1 MRAGPPA
8 PDRERTGRGLSRD
21 EGGSGVESQVD
32 REARAL
38 ASRWPRILIEQGA
51 ADSLA
56 ARWAASRSAA
66 SAAGR
71 PAFAHHP
78 LTPELSS
85 ALFEARR
92 SRRLVRGLEAAEEA
106 LEAQALG
113 VRRVASDAGPGAAS
127 PPAADRISR
136 LLLISSD
143 GSGRFYRNIHAL
155 MRKYG
160 AMLEVLL
167 VTCDELELGAA
178 AFGKGQRARALLVEH
193 KEAVVRVLDGLE
205 AFT

>member
-1 MRAGPPA
+1 
-8 PDRERTGRGLSRD
+8 LSRD
-21 EGGSGVESQVD
+21 EGEPGIESQFD
-32 REARAL
+32 REVRTL
-38 ASRWPRILIEQGA
+38 AARWPRALIEQGA

-56 ARWAASRSAA
+56 ARWTTSRSAS

-106 LEAQALG
+106 LEGQALG
-113 VRRVASDAGPGAAS
+113 VWRVMPDSG
-127 PPAADRISR
+127 PPAAPSTGAGRISR
-136 LLLISSD
+136 LLLISAD
-143 GSGRFYRNIHAL
+143 GSDRFYRNINSL

-160 AMLEVLL
+160 AMLEALV
-167 VTCDELELGAA
+167 VTCDELDLGAA

-193 KEAVVRVLDGLE
+193 KEAVVRVLGCLE
-205 AFT
+205 GFV